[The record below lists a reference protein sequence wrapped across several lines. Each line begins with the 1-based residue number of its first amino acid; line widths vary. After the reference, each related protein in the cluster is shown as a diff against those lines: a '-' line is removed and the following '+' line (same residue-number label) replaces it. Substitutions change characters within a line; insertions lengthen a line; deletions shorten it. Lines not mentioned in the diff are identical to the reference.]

1 MARPE
6 RHLSLNLG
14 MQTVSLAEFEVLPE
28 GGLKMLGFAKS
39 ELILDPGADATRP
52 LQIET
57 VAKELREVLKTK
69 AGASVNA
76 CLPSQSVFS
85 RFLKLPGATPQDVES
100 IVGFEAQQNIPFPIE
115 EVVWNHQIMGDRRD
129 EHWDVALVAIK
140 TEQLNEV
147 LHAAKRGGLS
157 VENVDVAP
165 MALYNA
171 FRYNYPD
178 VEESAL
184 LIDLGARTTNL
195 IFSENGRAFS
205 RSIPIGGSSM
215 SAAIAK
221 EFEQDITLAEKLK
234 IEKGLVGRGG
244 AYADPE
250 DPVEARLSKV
260 IRNTMTRLHAE
271 IARSVNFYR
280 STHGGTTPKR
290 VFLCGGGTPLR
301 YIAEFFVEKLQ
312 ARVEFFNPLKN
323 VVVAEGVLPDEM
335 APGVD
340 GLGELVGCALRGL
353 GDCPIEL
360 ALTPPAVIEARIM
373 ARRIPNLALAAAFL
387 IVTPLLWWFQSDHI
401 TRACELEKERLAALL
416 AKPPADVSKS
426 LQALADK
433 IDRAEKDKTALT
445 CEVDPFLVSAAE
457 RSAWPKILNEL
468 SAKIPDRFIWVTRI
482 APVETEAVPAAT
494 PPGNPPPG
502 QKNPAPAAKQAP
514 TKSIT
519 HLEVKGLYMDS
530 PPNEKGAAIVD
541 DFYAGLSGS
550 TVFDISDSTDRASVI
565 TERTTPTGETW
576 AYSFTMR
583 LPLKQPI
590 PLP

>member
-28 GGLKMLGFAKS
+28 GGLKLIGFAKS
-39 ELILDPGADATRP
+39 ELILDPAADATRP

-69 AGASVNA
+69 SGAAVNA

-129 EHWDVALVAIK
+129 ENWDVALVAIK

-147 LHAAKRGGLS
+147 LDAAKRGGVS

-205 RSIPIGGSSM
+205 RSIPIGGNSM

-234 IEKGLVGRGG
+234 IEKGLVGLGG

-280 STHGGTTPKR
+280 STQGGTTPKR
-290 VFLCGGGTPLR
+290 VFLCGGSTPLR

-323 VVVAEGVLPDEM
+323 VVVADGVLPEDM
-335 APGVD
+335 PPGVD

-353 GDCPIEL
+353 GDCPMEL
-360 ALTPPAVIEARIM
+360 ALTPPAVIEARKM
-373 ARRIPNLALAAAFL
+373 ARRIPNLAIAAAFL
-387 IVTPLLWWFQSDHI
+387 IATPLMWWFQSSRMADSYV
-401 TRACELEKERLAALL
+401 LEKDRLAIDSQA
-416 AKPPADVSKS
+416 
-426 LQALADK
+426 LQADSQK
-433 IDRAEKDKTALT
+433 IDALFKKEKKLQAELA
-445 CEVDPFLVSAAE
+445 PFLISAAE
-457 RSAWPKILNEL
+457 RSVWAKILNEL
-468 SAKIPDRFIWVTRI
+468 SAKIPNRFIWVTSLT
-482 APVETEAVPAAT
+482 PVETEATPTVA

-502 QKNPAPAAKQAP
+502 QPNPAPAAKQAP

-519 HLEVKGLYMDS
+519 HLEVKGLYLDTH
-530 PPNEKGAAIVD
+530 PNDKGAAIVD
-541 DFYAGLSGS
+541 EFYTGLVGS
-550 TVFDISDSTDRASVI
+550 TVFEINESTDRASVI

-583 LPLKQPI
+583 LPLKTPI

>member
-6 RHLSLNLG
+6 RILSHNLG

-28 GGLKMLGFAKS
+28 GGLQLLGFAKS
-39 ELILDPGADATRP
+39 ELILDSAADATRP

-57 VAKELREVLKTK
+57 VAKELRETLK
-69 AGASVNA
+69 ANVSAPVYA
-76 CLPSQSVFS
+76 CLPSQAVFS
-85 RFLKLPGATPQDVES
+85 RFLKLPGATPEDVES

-129 EHWDVALVAIK
+129 ESWDVALVAIK
-140 TEQLNEV
+140 TEQLTEV
-147 LHAAKRGGLS
+147 LDAVTRGGLWAR
-157 VENVDVAP
+157 NVDVAP

-171 FRYNYPD
+171 FRYNYPE
-178 VEESAL
+178 VEESSL

-205 RSIPIGGSSM
+205 RSIPIGGHAI

-234 IEKGLVGRGG
+234 IEKGLVGLGG

-250 DPVEARLSKV
+250 DPIEARLSKV

-323 VVVAEGVLPDEM
+323 VVVAEGALPEDT
-335 APGVD
+335 PPSSY

-353 GDCPIEL
+353 GNCPMKI
-360 ALTPPAVIEARIM
+360 ALTPPAVVQARIM
-373 ARRIPNLALAAAFL
+373 ARRIPNLALAAALL
-387 IVTPLLWWFQSDHI
+387 IAIPILWWFNATH
-401 TRACELEKERLAALL
+401 RAALL
-416 AKPPADVSKS
+416 EAETAPFIAQA
-426 LQALADK
+426 QALESASK
-433 IDRAEKDKTALT
+433 GIDESLKEKKALDS
-445 CEVDPFLVSAAE
+445 EIAPFLLAAAE
-457 RSAWPKILNEL
+457 RSAWSNILNEL
-468 SAKIPDRFIWVTRI
+468 SAKLPPRFIWVTRL
-482 APVETEAVPAAT
+482 APVETEEAPAA
-494 PPGNPPPG
+494 PNQPN
-502 QKNPAPAAKQAP
+502 QKNPAPTDKAALK
-514 TKSIT
+514 KSIT
-519 HLEVKGLYMDS
+519 HLEVKGLYLDN
-530 PPNEKGAAIVD
+530 PPNEKGTALVD
-541 DFYAGLSGS
+541 EFYDKLAGSP
-550 TVFDISDSTDRASVI
+550 VFGITETTDRSSVI
-565 TERTTPTGETW
+565 TERTTPTGEAW
-576 AYSFTMR
+576 AYGFTMR
-583 LPLKQPI
+583 LPLKNPI
-590 PLP
+590 VLP

>member
-28 GGLKMLGFAKS
+28 GGLRMVGFARS
-39 ELILDPGADATRP
+39 ELILDPAADATRA

-57 VAKELREVLKTK
+57 LAKELREILKTK
-69 AGASVNA
+69 AGAKVNS

-129 EHWDVALVAIK
+129 ENWDVALVAIK
-140 TEQLNEV
+140 TEQLKEV
-147 LHAAKRGGLS
+147 LDAAKRGGLS

-178 VEESAL
+178 VEESSL

-205 RSIPIGGSSM
+205 RSIPIGGNSI

-221 EFEQDITLAEKLK
+221 EFDQDITLAEKLK
-234 IEKGLVGRGG
+234 IEKGLVGLGG

-280 STHGGTTPKR
+280 STQGGTTPMR
-290 VFLCGGGTPLR
+290 VFLCGGSTPLR

-323 VVVAEGVLPDEM
+323 VVVADGVLADDMP
-335 APGVD
+335 PGVD
-340 GLGELVGCALRGL
+340 GLGELVGCALSGL
-353 GDCPIEL
+353 GDCPMEI
-360 ALTPPAVIEARIM
+360 ALTPPGVIDARKM
-373 ARRIPNLALAAAFL
+373 ARRIPNLALAAVFL
-387 IVTPLLWWFQSDHI
+387 IATPLLWWFQKNH
-401 TRACELEKERLAALL
+401 TAEAYELEKDRLAG
-416 AKPPADVSKS
+416 KS
-426 LQALADK
+426 QALQSDSNN
-433 IDRAEKDKTALT
+433 IDREQKKQKAL
-445 CEVDPFLVSAAE
+445 EVELAPFLVSAAE
-457 RSAWPKILNEL
+457 RSVWAKILGEL
-468 SAKIPDRFIWVTRI
+468 SAKIPDRFIWVTRL
-482 APVETEAVPAAT
+482 APVETEDAHP
-494 PPGNPPPG
+494 
-502 QKNPAPAAKQAP
+502 PAPATPANPPQGQRKPILATPQAP
-514 TKSIT
+514 AKSIT
-519 HLEVKGLYMDS
+519 HLEVKGLYLDS

-541 DFYAGLSGS
+541 EFYTGLFGS
-550 TVFDISDSTDRASVI
+550 PVFEINENTDRATVI
-565 TERTTPTGETW
+565 TERTTPSDETW

-583 LPLKQPI
+583 LPLKTPI

>member
-6 RHLSLNLG
+6 RILSLNLG
-14 MQTVSLAEFEVLPE
+14 MQTVSLAEFEVLPR
-28 GGLKMLGFAKS
+28 GGLQLLGFAKS
-39 ELILDPGADATRP
+39 ELILDSAADATRP

-57 VAKELREVLKTK
+57 VAKELRETLKAK
-69 AGASVNA
+69 VGAPVYA
-76 CLPSQSVFS
+76 CLPSQAVFS
-85 RFLKLPGATPQDVES
+85 RFLKLPGATPEDVES

-129 EHWDVALVAIK
+129 ESWDVALVAIK
-140 TEQLNEV
+140 TEQLTEV
-147 LHAAKRGGLS
+147 LDAATRGGLS
-157 VENVDVAP
+157 ARNVDVAP

-171 FRYNYPD
+171 FRYNYPE

-205 RSIPIGGSSM
+205 RSIPIGGHAI

-234 IEKGLVGRGG
+234 IEKGLVGLGG

-290 VFLCGGGTPLR
+290 VFLCGGSTPLR

-323 VVVAEGVLPDEM
+323 VVVAEGVLPENT
-335 APGVD
+335 PPSSY

-353 GDCPIEL
+353 GNCPMEI
-360 ALTPPAVIEARIM
+360 ALTPPAVVQARIM
-373 ARRIPNLALAAAFL
+373 ARRIPNLALAAALL
-387 IVTPLLWWFQSDHI
+387 IAIPILWWLNATH
-401 TRACELEKERLAALL
+401 RATLLEKATAPIIANAGALEAASKGIDASLKEKKALDTEIAPFLL
-416 AKPPADVSKS
+416 A
-426 LQALADK
+426 
-433 IDRAEKDKTALT
+433 
-445 CEVDPFLVSAAE
+445 AAE
-457 RSAWPKILNEL
+457 RSAWSNILNEL
-468 SAKIPDRFIWVTRI
+468 SAKLPTRFIWVTRL
-482 APVETEAVPAAT
+482 APIETEEAP
-494 PPGNPPPG
+494 
-502 QKNPAPAAKQAP
+502 PAPNQPNHKYPAP
-514 TKSIT
+514 TDKAALKKSIT
-519 HLEVKGLYMDS
+519 HIEVKGLYLDN
-530 PPNEKGAAIVD
+530 PPNEKGTALVD
-541 DFYAGLSGS
+541 EFYTSLFGS
-550 TVFDISDSTDRASVI
+550 AVFEISEVTDRSSVI
-565 TERTTPTGETW
+565 TERTTPTGEAW
-576 AYSFTMR
+576 AYGFTMR
-583 LPLKQPI
+583 LPLKTPI
-590 PLP
+590 ILP

>member
-14 MQTVSLAEFEVLPE
+14 MQTVSLAEFEVLPG

-39 ELILDPGADATRP
+39 ELILDPAADATRP

-57 VAKELREVLKTK
+57 LAKELREALKTK
-69 AGASVNA
+69 EGASVNA

-129 EHWDVALVAIK
+129 ETWDVALVAMK
-140 TEQLNEV
+140 TEQLTEV
-147 LHAAKRGGLS
+147 LDAAKRGGLAA
-157 VENVDVAP
+157 ENVDVAP
-165 MALYNA
+165 LALYNA
-171 FRYNYPD
+171 FRYNYPE
-178 VEESAL
+178 VEESSL

-205 RSIPIGGSSM
+205 RSIPIGGNSM

-234 IEKGLVGRGG
+234 IEKGLVGLGG

-280 STHGGTTPKR
+280 STQGGTTPKR
-290 VFLCGGGTPLR
+290 VFLCGGSTPLR

-323 VVVAEGVLPDEM
+323 VVVADGVLPDEM
-335 APGVD
+335 PPGVD

-353 GDCPIEL
+353 GDCPMEL
-360 ALTPPAVIEARIM
+360 ALTPPSVIEARKM

-387 IVTPLLWWFQSDHI
+387 IATPLIWWFFFHKLCDGI
-401 TRACELEKERLAALL
+401 EEKTTAFGNDIAILQKIWEPVTKNNINNENDQKSLSSFIKEQKRLADNFRILNTIAN
-416 AKPPADVSKS
+416 
-426 LQALADK
+426 
-433 IDRAEKDKTALT
+433 
-445 CEVDPFLVSAAE
+445 
-457 RSAWPKILNEL
+457 RSVWVEILNEL
-468 SAKIPDRFIWVTRI
+468 STKIPDRYIWITSLS
-482 APVETEAVPAAT
+482 PKEPESSSEQKTD
-494 PPGNPPPG
+494 
-502 QKNPAPAAKQAP
+502 QKNPAPP
-514 TKSIT
+514 KSINC
-519 HLEVKGLYMDS
+519 LVVKGLYLDN
-530 PPNEKGAAIVD
+530 PPNDKGAAIVD
-541 DFYAGLSGS
+541 DFYKALFDSKI
-550 TVFDISDSTDRASVI
+550 FDINKSKDRSTII
-565 TERTTPTGETW
+565 TERSTPTGEDW
-576 AYSFTMR
+576 AYSFTME
-583 LPLKQPI
+583 LPLKTPI

>member
-28 GGLKMLGFAKS
+28 GGLKMIGFARS
-39 ELILDPGADATRP
+39 ELILDPAADATRP

-69 AGASVNA
+69 AGAAVNA

-129 EHWDVALVAIK
+129 ENWDVALVAIK

-147 LHAAKRGGLS
+147 LDAAKRGGVS

-205 RSIPIGGSSM
+205 RSIPIGGNSM

-234 IEKGLVGRGG
+234 IEKGLVGLGG

-280 STHGGTTPKR
+280 STQGGTTPKR
-290 VFLCGGGTPLR
+290 VFLCGGSTPLR

-323 VVVAEGVLPDEM
+323 VVVADGVLPEDM
-335 APGVD
+335 PPGVD

-353 GDCPIEL
+353 GDCPMEL
-360 ALTPPAVIEARIM
+360 ALTPPAVIEERKM

-387 IVTPLLWWFQSDHI
+387 IATPLLWWFQSSRI
-401 TRACELEKERLAALL
+401 ANSYEQEKERLAIDSQA
-416 AKPPADVSKS
+416 
-426 LQALADK
+426 LQADSQK
-433 IDRAEKDKTALT
+433 IDALFGKEKKLQAELA
-445 CEVDPFLVSAAE
+445 PFLISAAE
-457 RSAWPKILNEL
+457 RSVWAKILNEL
-468 SAKIPDRFIWVTRI
+468 SAKIPSRFIWVTSLT
-482 APVETEAVPAAT
+482 PVETEATPTVTPA
-494 PPGNPPPG
+494 GNPPPG
-502 QKNPAPAAKQAP
+502 QPNPAPAAKQAP

-519 HLEVKGLYMDS
+519 HLEVKGLYLDT
-530 PPNEKGAAIVD
+530 PPNDKGAAIVD
-541 DFYAGLSGS
+541 EFYTGLVGS
-550 TVFDISDSTDRASVI
+550 TVFEINESTDRASVI

-583 LPLKQPI
+583 LPLKTPI